1 MLLNK
6 RTRVYIIMAW
16 GFLLGLLF
24 FVYNSKFHE
33 SKQIF
38 RFDRET
44 TRLDPEKNVNGAI
57 AGGGAGGTGSS
68 GSSGNTKDLTN
79 DPGQPFNPE
88 KEYKAILSEA
98 PGK

>member
-1 MLLNK
+1 
-6 RTRVYIIMAW
+6 MAW
-16 GFLLGLLF
+16 VFLLGLLF
-24 FVYNSKFHE
+24 FVYNSKFHDP
-33 SKQIF
+33 SKYLDSIE
-38 RFDRET
+38 ET